1 MPRAPGGCHSGR
13 VLVKTSYRNEK
24 PVTNQRRLRSE
35 RGRSYLAEVHDWSQV
50 EDILDQ
56 RLGTIERWRLEESY
70 TLGHV
75 VDEPNS

>member
-1 MPRAPGGCHSGR
+1 M
-13 VLVKTSYRNEK
+13 
-24 PVTNQRRLRSE
+24 
-35 RGRSYLAEVHDWSQV
+35 AEVHDWSQV